1 MFIGIAREDADAAV
15 DKMAETTLRAEHL
28 REDADAA
35 VDSKF
40 FGVWKTRR
48 LCPANVPRYI
58 RMSDEQISTYT
69 TPPDHP
75 PHFPRSREQRQRKRQ
90 RKRAD
95 EDSSTRKQTTES
107 RDNGSRQRQRPRSRQ
122 QEDLPDF

>member
-40 FGVWKTRR
+40 FGERKTRQ
-48 LCPANVPRYI
+48 LCPANVPWY
-58 RMSDEQISTYT
+58 
-69 TPPDHP
+69 
-75 PHFPRSREQRQRKRQ
+75 
-90 RKRAD
+90 
-95 EDSSTRKQTTES
+95 
-107 RDNGSRQRQRPRSRQ
+107 RDNGSGNASGQRKIAARGSGQRRAETTEAGRGRGRGAGSGKICRIS
-122 QEDLPDF
+122 D

>member
-35 VDSKF
+35 VDSNP
-40 FGVWKTRR
+40 FGERKTRQ
-48 LCPANVPRYI
+48 LCPANVPWYI
-58 RMSDEQISTYT
+58 RMSDGQISTYT

-75 PHFPRSREQRQRKRQ
+75 PPFSEKQR
-90 RKRAD
+90 A
-95 EDSSTRKQTTES
+95 ETTEA
-107 RDNGSRQRQRPRSRQ
+107 G
-122 QEDLPDF
+122 